1 MDRKSRKVVV
11 VAGLS
16 ALCGCAGLG
25 GEARQASV
33 EQFDEHGART
43 PMLMV
48 EAGSLLRF
56 VNADVRP
63 HQVYSNDCAELS
75 STLLNPGDTY
85 TATIRSGPRLC
96 HFQDLLAPIA
106 TSYSGVVQVHDD
118 EQLDPDPGG

>member
-33 EQFDEHGART
+33 EQLHGART
-43 PMLMV
+43 PRLQV

-56 VNADVRP
+56 
-63 HQVYSNDCAELS
+63 Y
-75 STLLNPGDTY
+75 
-85 TATIRSGPRLC
+85 
-96 HFQDLLAPIA
+96 
-106 TSYSGVVQVHDD
+106 
-118 EQLDPDPGG
+118 